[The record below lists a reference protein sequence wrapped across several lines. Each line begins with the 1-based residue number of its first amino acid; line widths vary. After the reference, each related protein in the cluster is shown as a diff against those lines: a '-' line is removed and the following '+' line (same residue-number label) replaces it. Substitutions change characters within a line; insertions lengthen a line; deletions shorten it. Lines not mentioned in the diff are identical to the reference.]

1 MKEELLKIAQESLSS
16 DEVSKIVKEK
26 FMNAFGG
33 AIEDAFRWG
42 DAKHAIEEKVKEVM
56 VPYIESYDFSE
67 YLPKLDSVLTEI
79 VNSDFCIGNKKVL
92 ENFKNLMIEPEQKEI
107 KLTDLFKAWIKQCE
121 RDIDTD
127 DLDIDYDDSVSYQ
140 SVECEMRFELEDKPS
155 WSSKQRAVI
164 TFENEHDENLNV
176 EIPVSKWIWNSRNEE
191 PYTLSVNKDLTISS
205 LRNLSEF
212 EVLLLRL
219 SRAGTAIIIDKEYD
233 DDYIQPEKQPEA
245 SFS

>member
-1 MKEELLKIAQESLSS
+1 MRPLRTRL
-16 DEVSKIVKEK
+16 
-26 FMNAFGG
+26 F
-33 AIEDAFRWG
+33 
-42 DAKHAIEEKVKEVM
+42 
-56 VPYIESYDFSE
+56 PYIESYDFSE

-79 VNSDFCIGNKKVL
+79 VNSNFCIGNKKVL

-121 RDIDTD
+121 RNIDTD

-155 WSSKQRAVI
+155 WSSTQRAVI

-176 EIPVSKWIWNSRNEE
+176 EIPVSKWIWNSHNEE

>member
-16 DEVSKIVKEK
+16 DEVSEIVKEK
-26 FMNAFGG
+26 FMNAVGD
-33 AIEDAFRWG
+33 AIENAFRWG
-42 DAKHAIEEKVKEVM
+42 NVKKTIEEKVEEVM
-56 VPYIESYDFSE
+56 IPYIERYDFSE
-67 YLPKLDSVLTEI
+67 YLPKLDSVLT
-79 VNSDFCIGNKKVL
+79 
-92 ENFKNLMIEPEQKEI
+92 QKEI

-121 RDIDTD
+121 KDIDTD
-127 DLDIDYDDSVSYQ
+127 GLDINYDDGVSYEF
-140 SVECEMRFELEDKPS
+140 VCAGMRFELEDKPS
-155 WSSKQRAVI
+155 WSYTQRAVI
-164 TFENEHDENLNV
+164 IFENEHDEKLNI
-176 EIPVSKWIWNSRNEE
+176 EIPVSKWIWDNGKEE
-191 PYTLSVNKDLTISS
+191 PYMLSVYKNLTISS